1 MHLPS
6 CPVWPNGPTGL
17 YAAELPAVHTQ
28 TCEQHTCILKRK
40 VRLISTNS
48 PLDFL
53 AAFAIVLFAG
63 ALLGIGLAWGR
74 TGAAFK
80 TDGAHA

>member
-1 MHLPS
+1 M
-6 CPVWPNGPTGL
+6 
-17 YAAELPAVHTQ
+17 
-28 TCEQHTCILKRK
+28 
-40 VRLISTNS
+40 ISTNS